1 MLKEWFNQKEWNQ
14 FSIQI
19 FHLDFKT
26 SSKMSS
32 LLSSKISSSV
42 VLQHFLPSAGHKKNL
57 PELNIV
63 INNIVVVSQL
73 LLLVSNIFILL
84 STCFSWQLKALL
96 SISNPTIGQRGSKY
110 LTPACFMPSMPLWFC
125 LFRSWLKN
133 IS

>member
-42 VLQHFLPSAGHKKNL
+42 VLQHFLPSAGHKIIL

-63 INNIVVVSQL
+63 TNNIVVVSQL
-73 LLLVSNIFILL
+73 LLLVANIFILL

-96 SISNPTIGQRGSKY
+96 LSISNPTIGQRGSKY
-110 LTPACFMPSMPLWFC
+110 LIPACFMPMPLCFC
-125 LFRSWLKN
+125 LGLG
-133 IS
+133 